1 LSSTAPPQDD
11 GNARVPRRM
20 PGASTFVSLQEPE
33 FRWYFAGT
41 LAFFMAMQM
50 QFVLRG
56 YLAFK
61 LTDSAAALG
70 LTAIS
75 ITLPMLVFAPVAGV
89 IADRV
94 NKKTLLIVT
103 QIFAATAS
111 FAVTALI
118 LADMIEFWH
127 ILAVS
132 VVTGVV
138 FSFNMPT
145 RAAIVPLLVPQHK
158 LMNAVSLQ
166 AGGQNFTRIVAPALG
181 GALIAPLGSGWVY
194 GLTGL
199 FFIVAVMSEFR
210 LPSHGL
216 TTAPKTTNFTQE
228 FREGLSFVASDRLL
242 SMLVCLSMLTPLFA
256 FPAQQLLPIFAEEIY
271 EQGPSG
277 LGFLAAMSGL
287 GGLVGA
293 IVSANMD
300 RQPAKG
306 RLMLIGG
313 LTMAVFLALFALSP
327 TLLPAML
334 CLSAAN
340 VGQMLSQNTNNTVIQ
355 AKSPPELRGRV
366 NSLMLMSFGLMP
378 LGVLPITALADE
390 IGVQHAVA
398 LSSGVLIVILLVLYT
413 FVRPL
418 RELRLDA
425 LKRTELSPVQAAALV
440 AEGKLSV
447 EEADRLS
454 RTDVPPSAPVGTRAG

>member
-1 LSSTAPPQDD
+1 L
-11 GNARVPRRM
+11 RL
-20 PGASTFVSLQEPE
+20 PGAQTFASLGEPE

-56 YLAFK
+56 YLAFQ

-75 ITLPMLVFAPVAGV
+75 ITLPMLIFAPVAGV

-94 NKKTLLIVT
+94 NKKTLLILT
-103 QIFAATAS
+103 QTFAAAAT
-111 FAVTALI
+111 FGLTALI
-118 LADMIEFWH
+118 VAGLIEFWH

-132 VVTGVV
+132 VITGVV

-181 GALIAPLGSGWVY
+181 GVLIAPLGAGWVY

-199 FFIVAVMSEFR
+199 FFLVAVASEFR
-210 LPSHGL
+210 LPPHGL
-216 TTAPKTTNFTQE
+216 TTAPRGTNFAHE
-228 FREGLSFVASDRLL
+228 FKEGLSFVAGDRMLA
-242 SMLVCLSMLTPLFA
+242 MLVCLSMLTPLFA
-256 FPAQQLLPIFAEEIY
+256 FPAQQLLPIFAEDIY
-271 EQGPSG
+271 DQGASG

-306 RLMLIGG
+306 RLMFIGG
-313 LTMAVFLALFALSP
+313 VTMAVFLGLFALAP

-334 CLSAAN
+334 CLAAAN

-378 LGVLPITALADE
+378 LGVLPITALADA
-390 IGVQHAVA
+390 IGVQAAIA
-398 LSSGVLIVILLVLYT
+398 LSSGALVVILVALYAL
-413 FVRPL
+413 VRPL
-418 RELRLDA
+418 RELRLEA
-425 LKRTELSPVQAAALV
+425 LARTELSPVQAAALV
-440 AEGKLSV
+440 AQGKLSA

-454 RTDVPPSAPVGTRAG
+454 RTDLPPNTASAG

>member
-1 LSSTAPPQDD
+1 LSSVAPPVDD
-11 GNARVPRRM
+11 KDVPEPRRL
-20 PGASTFVSLQEPE
+20 PGGSTFTSLLEPE

-61 LTDSAAALG
+61 LTDSASALG
-70 LTAIS
+70 LTAVS
-75 ITLPMLVFAPVAGV
+75 ITLPMLVVAPFAGV
-89 IADRV
+89 VADRV
-94 NKKTLLIVT
+94 NKKTLLIAT
-103 QIFAATAS
+103 QTFAAAAS
-111 FAVTALI
+111 FVVTFLVVAELI
-118 LADMIEFWH
+118 VFWH

-132 VVTGVV
+132 AVTGVV

-181 GALIAPLGSGWVY
+181 GVLIAPLGAGWVY
-194 GLTGL
+194 GITGL
-199 FFIVAVMSEFR
+199 FFIVAVASELR
-210 LPSHGL
+210 LPAHGL
-216 TTAPKTTNFTQE
+216 TTAPKTTSFFAE
-228 FREGLSFVASDRLL
+228 FSEGLRFVANDRIL
-242 SMLVCLSMLTPLFA
+242 SMLVVMSMLVPLFA
-256 FPAQQLLPIFAEEIY
+256 FPVQQLLPIFAEEVF

-287 GGLVGA
+287 GGLAGA

-306 RLMLIGG
+306 RLMFIGG
-313 LTMAVFLALFALSP
+313 MTMAIFLALFALSP
-327 TLLPAML
+327 SLLPAMVL
-334 CLSAAN
+334 LAAAN
-340 VGQMLSQNTNNTVIQ
+340 VGQMLCQNTNNAVIQ

-390 IGVQHAVA
+390 IGVQSAIA
-398 LSSGVLIVILLVLYT
+398 ISSGALMVILLMVYSL
-413 FVRPL
+413 VRPM
-418 RELRLDA
+418 RNLRLDA
-425 LKRTELSPVQAAALV
+425 LARTELSAVQAATMV
-440 AEGKLSV
+440 AEGKITQ
-447 EEADRLS
+447 EDADRRS
-454 RTDVPPSAPVGTRAG
+454 RVATS

>member
-1 LSSTAPPQDD
+1 VHD
-11 GNARVPRRM
+11 GSRHPARRL
-20 PGASTFVSLQEPE
+20 PGAQTFASLAEPE
-33 FRWYFAGT
+33 FRWYFSGT

-61 LTDSAAALG
+61 LTGSASALG
-70 LTAIS
+70 LTAVS
-75 ITLPMLVFAPVAGV
+75 ITLPMLLVAPIAGV

-94 NKKTLLIVT
+94 NKKTLLILT
-103 QIFAATAS
+103 QTFAAAAS

-118 LADMIEFWH
+118 LAGLIEFWH

-132 VVTGVV
+132 VVTGIV

-166 AGGQNFTRIVAPALG
+166 AGGQNLTRIFAPALG
-181 GALIAPLGSGWVY
+181 GLLIAPLGAGWVY
-194 GLTGL
+194 FITGL
-199 FFIVAVMSEFR
+199 FFIVAVASEFR
-210 LPSHGL
+210 LPAHGL
-216 TTAPKTTNFTQE
+216 KTAPRATSFSQE
-228 FREGLSFVASDRLL
+228 FREGLSYVAGDRLLAMLVVL
-242 SMLVCLSMLTPLFA
+242 SMLVPLFS
-256 FPAQQLLPIFAEEIY
+256 FPAQQLLPIFADEVF
-271 EQGPSG
+271 EQGASG

-287 GGLVGA
+287 GGLIGA
-293 IVSANMD
+293 MVSANMD

-306 RLMLIGG
+306 RLMFTGG
-313 LTMAVFLALFALSP
+313 MLMAVFLAAFALSP
-327 TLLPAML
+327 SLLPAMV
-334 CLSAAN
+334 CLAIAN
-340 VGQMLSQNTNNTVIQ
+340 IGQMLSQNTNNAVIQ

-390 IGVQHAVA
+390 IGVQTAIA
-398 LSSGVLIVILLVLYT
+398 LSSACLAVILVVLYT
-413 FVRPL
+413 LAAPL
-418 RELRLDA
+418 RNLRVDA
-425 LKRTELSPVQAAALV
+425 LKRTNLSPVQAAALV
-440 AEGKLSV
+440 AQGKLSS

-454 RTDVPPSAPVGTRAG
+454 TAQDTVRAG

>member
-1 LSSTAPPQDD
+1 MQTFASLSE
-11 GNARVPRRM
+11 
-20 PGASTFVSLQEPE
+20 LE

-56 YLAFK
+56 YLAYE
-61 LTDSAAALG
+61 LTHSAGALG

-75 ITLPMLVFAPVAGV
+75 ITLPMLLVAPVAGV

-94 NKKTLLIVT
+94 NKKTLLILS
-103 QIFAATAS
+103 QAFAAVAT
-111 FAVTALI
+111 FGLTALI
-118 LADMIEFWH
+118 LAGLIEFWH

-132 VVTGVV
+132 VITGVV

-166 AGGQNFTRIVAPALG
+166 AGGQNLTRIVAPALG
-181 GALIAPLGSGWVY
+181 GVLIAPLGAGWVY

-199 FFIVAVMSEFR
+199 FFIVAVASEFR

-216 TTAPKTTNFTQE
+216 TTAPRGTNFMHE
-228 FREGLSFVASDRLL
+228 FREGLSFVAGDRML

-256 FPAQQLLPIFAEEIY
+256 FPAQQLLPMFVDEVY
-271 EQGPSG
+271 NQGASG

-287 GGLVGA
+287 GGLAGA

-300 RQPAKG
+300 SQPAKG

-313 LTMAVFLALFALSP
+313 LTMAAFLALFAISP
-327 TLLPAML
+327 SLWPAMIFIA
-334 CLSAAN
+334 AAN
-340 VGQMLSQNTNNTVIQ
+340 VGQMLAQNTNNAVIQ

-390 IGVQHAVA
+390 IGVQQAVA
-398 LSSGVLIVILLVLYT
+398 VSSLALIVILLALYAL
-413 FVRPL
+413 VRPL

-425 LKRTELSPVQAAALV
+425 LARTELSAVQAAALV
-440 AEGKLSV
+440 AEGKITA

-454 RTDVPPSAPVGTRAG
+454 RTELPRESAPAR